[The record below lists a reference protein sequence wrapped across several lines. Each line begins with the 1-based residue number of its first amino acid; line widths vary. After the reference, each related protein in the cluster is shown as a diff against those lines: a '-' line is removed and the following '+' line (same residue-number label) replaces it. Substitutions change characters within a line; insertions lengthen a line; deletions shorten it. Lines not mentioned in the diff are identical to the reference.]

1 MDAWIQR
8 LSGLQPARVIVYSN
22 KLSVSW
28 CLHFRQIEEV
38 VKGISFYLFQG
49 ITLRDFTRGE
59 REKKK
64 KHEINDCFGM
74 IISVCAW
81 PNNVGV
87 GAPVCPFKKEQRCL
101 KLSSHHNVLTP
112 PSRSTNGHLQ
122 PRCSWNASFSI
133 SCWCDSFAYLS
144 MDSELQIVGSRHALW
159 GNPVGFPCF
168 IALGIKTERRG
179 K

>member
-1 MDAWIQR
+1 MDAWIQI

-64 KHEINDCFGM
+64 KKKKHEINDCFCM
-74 IISVCAW
+74 IISCMHDPTMGGGGCVLWKKNRDALSCPHIITCSYLPLEARMGTYN
-81 PNNVGV
+81 PDAVEMQV
-87 GAPVCPFKKEQRCL
+87 SVFPVDVTILLIYLWTQSYRLLEVDM
-101 KLSSHHNVLTP
+101 SS
-112 PSRSTNGHLQ
+112 GE
-122 PRCSWNASFSI
+122 I
-133 SCWCDSFAYLS
+133 
-144 MDSELQIVGSRHALW
+144 
-159 GNPVGFPCF
+159 
-168 IALGIKTERRG
+168 
-179 K
+179 

>member
-1 MDAWIQR
+1 MDAWIQI

-64 KHEINDCFGM
+64 KEKEAWNKWLFLHDNKLY
-74 IISVCAW
+74 AW
-81 PNNVGV
+81 PNNGWGGCVLWNKNRDALSCPHIITCSHLPLEARMGTYNPDAV
-87 GAPVCPFKKEQRCL
+87 EMQVSVFPVDVTILLIYLWTQSYRLLEVDM
-101 KLSSHHNVLTP
+101 SS
-112 PSRSTNGHLQ
+112 GE
-122 PRCSWNASFSI
+122 I
-133 SCWCDSFAYLS
+133 
-144 MDSELQIVGSRHALW
+144 
-159 GNPVGFPCF
+159 
-168 IALGIKTERRG
+168 
-179 K
+179 